1 MFFSNSNQHLAS
13 LAKRVIAASA
23 ARTQHYFKPDRKN
36 KIWYTI
42 SGNPKGFPVL
52 VIHDGPGKSSNM
64 DPALLLNLNFFKFI
78 FFDQRGC
85 GKSTPHINLKN
96 IKNNTTDQTVED
108 IERLRKHLKLDK
120 LIIWGDGWGA
130 TLTLMYAIKYPQ
142 NVATMILRSV
152 FLARQEDIDFLYEG
166 KGANWFR
173 PKEYKEFTNAVAN
186 FDGKTNIE
194 KYYKALT
201 NKKLDY
207 KFRKKLAIIFCK
219 WQFTISE
226 NNTYRLTVHYY
237 KQVIYQLALLKCHYF
252 YNKSFLPNDNYI
264 LENVDKYKHIQTYI
278 VHPHLDFECRLIG
291 TYLLEKKLENVKR
304 YSYHYS
310 SHDFIENTTDAN
322 TKKVFAEIENELK
335 NVKKYNNLFRR

>member
-207 KFRKKLAIIFCK
+207 K
-219 WQFTISE
+219 
-226 NNTYRLTVHYY
+226 
-237 KQVIYQLALLKCHYF
+237 
-252 YNKSFLPNDNYI
+252 
-264 LENVDKYKHIQTYI
+264 
-278 VHPHLDFECRLIG
+278 
-291 TYLLEKKLENVKR
+291 
-304 YSYHYS
+304 
-310 SHDFIENTTDAN
+310 
-322 TKKVFAEIENELK
+322 
-335 NVKKYNNLFRR
+335 